1 MLTNIKTLMI
11 LHPCITGPSLAGAL
25 NGSSQQR
32 LPRQAL
38 PSPSVSV
45 FSISVVLRLCVCA
58 ESLQSCLTL
67 CDPMN
72 HSLPGSSVHGIPRQ
86 EYWSGSAM
94 LSFRGPSQPR
104 DQTLVSC
111 GSYITGRFF
120 TTEPL
125 GKPILMVVFEGK
137 SNSFKTTE
145 HSSLL
150 QLFFD
155 WKVELLNHLSPSTS
169 CAYSLP

>member
-1 MLTNIKTLMI
+1 M
-11 LHPCITGPSLAGAL
+11 
-25 NGSSQQR
+25 
-32 LPRQAL
+32 
-38 PSPSVSV
+38 
-45 FSISVVLRLCVCA
+45 CA

-72 HSLPGSSVHGIPRQ
+72 RSLPGSSVHGIPRQ
-86 EYWSGSAM
+86 EYWSGLAM

-155 WKVELLNHLSPSTS
+155 
-169 CAYSLP
+169 